1 LAISFYAA
9 CQTIQTS
16 EAVNLLR
23 EPQASSL
30 YLSMRVYSPGF
41 QIAVSLFLRL
51 KSSTRL
57 SRPPYRA
64 SFVVKERTQG
74 CREKINAG
82 KGAME
87 STTGGVT
94 LFTAGTMKLK
104 IYPSKRAAGEAA
116 ALAVAE
122 ELRRL
127 GQLREQIGVIFATGA
142 AQFDTLEFLTSTP
155 GLPWKKVRGFH
166 LDEYVGL
173 DENHP
178 ASFRR
183 FLRERLTQHVD
194 MGAFFE
200 IDGNAQDLDAV
211 CREYIKQLHVAE
223 PQLCLLGIGENG
235 HLAFNE
241 PAEADF
247 HDPLEMKTV
256 TLDSMCRQQQAAEGW
271 FLSWQEA
278 PERALTLTIPTVFR
292 VPKLIASVPGP
303 RKAQVIRRTVHDPIS
318 TACPSTLLRTHP
330 DVTVYLDTDSAALLE
345 NVPSNTGMHRT

>member
-1 LAISFYAA
+1 MEMTKD
-9 CQTIQTS
+9 QVTS
-16 EAVNLLR
+16 L
-23 EPQASSL
+23 
-30 YLSMRVYSPGF
+30 
-41 QIAVSLFLRL
+41 
-51 KSSTRL
+51 T
-57 SRPPYRA
+57 
-64 SFVVKERTQG
+64 
-74 CREKINAG
+74 AG
-82 KGAME
+82 K
-87 STTGGVT
+87 
-94 LFTAGTMKLK
+94 MKLK

-127 GQLREQIGVIFATGA
+127 DQLRDQIGVIFATGA

-155 GLPWKKVRGFH
+155 DLPWKKVRGFH
-166 LDEYVGL
+166 LDEYVAL

-178 ASFRR
+178 ASFRQ
-183 FLRERLTQHVD
+183 FLRQRLTQHVS

-200 IDGNAQDLDAV
+200 MDGTARDLEAV
-211 CREYIKQLHVAE
+211 CREYIKELHVAE

-247 HDPLEMKTV
+247 HDPLEMKIV
-256 TLDSMCRQQQAAEGW
+256 TLDLMCRQQQAAEGW
-271 FLSWQEA
+271 FPSWQEA

-330 DVTVYLDTDSAALLE
+330 DVTVYLDVDSAAKLE
-345 NVPSNTGMHRT
+345 GVSPTTTSGSA

>member
-1 LAISFYAA
+1 ME
-9 CQTIQTS
+9 TTKDM
-16 EAVNLLR
+16 V
-23 EPQASSL
+23 ASL
-30 YLSMRVYSPGF
+30 
-41 QIAVSLFLRL
+41 
-51 KSSTRL
+51 T
-57 SRPPYRA
+57 
-64 SFVVKERTQG
+64 
-74 CREKINAG
+74 AG
-82 KGAME
+82 K
-87 STTGGVT
+87 
-94 LFTAGTMKLK
+94 MKLN

-127 GQLREQIGVIFATGA
+127 DQLHEQIGVIFATGA
-142 AQFDTLEFLTSTP
+142 AQFDTLECLTSTP
-155 GLPWKKVRGFH
+155 GLPWTRVRGFH

-173 DENHP
+173 REDHP
-178 ASFRR
+178 ASFRH
-183 FLRERLTQHVD
+183 FLRQRLTQRVA

-200 IDGNAQDLDAV
+200 MDGTAPDLEAV
-211 CREYIKQLHVAE
+211 CREYMKQIHIAQ

-247 HDPLEMKTV
+247 HDPLEMKIV
-256 TLDSMCRQQQAAEGW
+256 TLDLMCRQQQAAEGW
-271 FLSWQEA
+271 FPTWQEA

-330 DVTVYLDTDSAALLE
+330 DVTVYLDTDSAAEL
-345 NVPSNTGMHRT
+345 

>member
-1 LAISFYAA
+1 
-9 CQTIQTS
+9 
-16 EAVNLLR
+16 
-23 EPQASSL
+23 
-30 YLSMRVYSPGF
+30 
-41 QIAVSLFLRL
+41 
-51 KSSTRL
+51 
-57 SRPPYRA
+57 
-64 SFVVKERTQG
+64 
-74 CREKINAG
+74 
-82 KGAME
+82 ME
-87 STTGGVT
+87 STTDGVPV
-94 LFTAGTMKLK
+94 FTAGTMKLK

-122 ELRRL
+122 DLRRL

-155 GLPWKKVRGFH
+155 GLPWEKVRGFH

-235 HLAFNE
+235 HIAFNE

-256 TLDSMCRQQQAAEGW
+256 TLDLMCRQQQAAEGW
-271 FLSWQEA
+271 FPSWHEA

-303 RKAQVIRRTVHDPIS
+303 RKAEVIRRTVHDPIS

-345 NVPSNTGMHRT
+345 SVSSNTGINRA